1 MKRIGNFFKHLL
13 DPTHNVSIK
22 SFSMLVAIA
31 ISIFLSMCLGCSMI
45 LDVYRDSVLNMNL
58 IDAGI
63 FMTCLGS
70 FMTLSAIPKTIVDN
84 VRANKGFT
92 LQSNEEGN
100 A

>member
-1 MKRIGNFFKHLL
+1 
-13 DPTHNVSIK
+13 
-22 SFSMLVAIA
+22 
-31 ISIFLSMCLGCSMI
+31 MCLGCSMI